1 MKKIQSYIS
10 DVNKEMRKVNWPDR
24 PELISNTLITIGAT
38 IGAALYIYGVD
49 RVVSGILDIIYAF
62 A

>member
-1 MKKIQSYIS
+1 MNKIQAYLS
-10 DVNKEMRKVNWPDR
+10 DVNTEMRKVNWPDR

-49 RVVSGILDIIYAF
+49 QVVSTVLEVIYSF
-62 A
+62 S